1 VPTIIKASTRSTIIK
16 ASARSVVAIGALLC
30 LANIADAGEPIALT
44 DVQLDRVTGSGVTI
58 ASGSAATSQAL
69 WTSTQTNTS
78 TIVARVPGAETQ
90 GGLASGTAVS
100 YGTNFANTNAPPP
113 SQNTNVST
121 DGTVGG
127 NLVVTT
133 SNNTTLSAL
142 GLTIQTGFTSVYG
155 AVGLGF

>member
-1 VPTIIKASTRSTIIK
+1 MLTMIKAST
-16 ASARSVVAIGALLC
+16 RSVVAIGALLC
-30 LANIADAGEPIALT
+30 LANIADAGGPVALT
-44 DVQLDRVTGSGVTI
+44 DVQLDRVTGGGVTV

-78 TIVARVPGAETQ
+78 TIVAGVPGAQ

-113 SQNTNVST
+113 SQSTNVST
-121 DGTVGG
+121 EGTAGG
-127 NLVVTT
+127 NLVVTMG
-133 SNNTTLSAL
+133 NNATLSAL

-155 AVGLGF
+155 AVVLGF

>member
-1 VPTIIKASTRSTIIK
+1 VLTIIK

-30 LANIADAGEPIALT
+30 LTNIADAGGPIALT
-44 DVQLDRVTGSGVTI
+44 DVQLDRVTGSGGVTVV
-58 ASGSAATSQAL
+58 SGSAATSQAL
-69 WTSTQTNTS
+69 WSSTQTSTN
-78 TIVARVPGAETQ
+78 TIVASVPGAQ

-100 YGTNFANTNAPPP
+100 YGTNLGNTTAPPP

-127 NLVVTT
+127 NLVVTMG
-133 SNNTTLSAL
+133 NNTTLSAL

-155 AVGLGF
+155 AVVLGF

>member
-1 VPTIIKASTRSTIIK
+1 VLTIIKAST
-16 ASARSVVAIGALLC
+16 RSVVAIGALLC
-30 LANIADAGEPIALT
+30 LATIADAGGPIALT
-44 DVQLDRVTGSGVTI
+44 DGQLDRVTGSGVTV

-69 WTSTQTNTS
+69 WTSTQTNTN
-78 TIVARVPGAETQ
+78 TIVASVPGAQ

-127 NLVVTT
+127 NLVVTM

-142 GLTIQTGFTSVYG
+142 GLTIQTGVTSVYG
-155 AVGLGF
+155 AVVLGF

>member
-1 VPTIIKASTRSTIIK
+1 VLTIAKASR
-16 ASARSVVAIGALLC
+16 RSVVAIGALLC
-30 LANIADAGEPIALT
+30 LANIADAGGPIALT

-58 ASGSAATSQAL
+58 ASDSAATSQAL

-78 TIVARVPGAETQ
+78 TIAARVPGAQ

-155 AVGLGF
+155 AVVLGF

>member
-1 VPTIIKASTRSTIIK
+1 MIIK
-16 ASARSVVAIGALLC
+16 ASARSAVAIGALLC
-30 LANIADAGEPIALT
+30 LANIAVAGGPIALS
-44 DVQLDRVTGSGVTI
+44 DIQLDRVTGSGVTI
-58 ASGSAATSQAL
+58 ASDSTATSQAL

-78 TIVARVPGAETQ
+78 AIAAHVPGTETQ

-100 YGTNFANTNAPPP
+100 YGTNFSNTSAPPA

-127 NLVVTT
+127 NLVITM

-155 AVGLGF
+155 AVVLGF

>member
-1 VPTIIKASTRSTIIK
+1 VLTAIKALTL
-16 ASARSVVAIGALLC
+16 SVVATSALLC
-30 LANIADAGEPIALT
+30 LANIADAGGPIALN
-44 DVQLDRVTGSGVTI
+44 DGQLDRITGGGVTV

-78 TIVARVPGAETQ
+78 TIVASEPGRVPGAETQ

-100 YGTNFANTNAPPP
+100 YGTNFANTTAPPP
-113 SQNTNVST
+113 SQSTNVT
-121 DGTVGG
+121 TGGTVGG
-127 NLVVTT
+127 NLVITT

-155 AVGLGF
+155 AVELGF

>member
-1 VPTIIKASTRSTIIK
+1 MLTIIKASTRSV
-16 ASARSVVAIGALLC
+16 AAIGGLLC
-30 LANIADAGEPIALT
+30 LANIADAGGLIALT
-44 DVQLDRVTGSGVTI
+44 DVQLDRVTGSGVTVV
-58 ASGSAATSQAL
+58 SGSAATSQAL
-69 WTSTQTNTS
+69 WSSTQTSTN
-78 TIVARVPGAETQ
+78 TIVASVPGAQ

-155 AVGLGF
+155 AVVLGF

>member
-1 VPTIIKASTRSTIIK
+1 VLTTIKGLTL
-16 ASARSVVAIGALLC
+16 SVAATAALLC
-30 LANIADAGEPIALT
+30 LANIADAGGPIALT
-44 DVQLDRVTGSGVTI
+44 DVQLDRVTGSGVTA

-69 WTSTQTNTS
+69 WTSTQTNTNS
-78 TIVARVPGAETQ
+78 IVASVPGAQ

-121 DGTVGG
+121 DGTAGG
-127 NLVVTT
+127 NLGVTM

-155 AVGLGF
+155 AVVLGF

>member
-1 VPTIIKASTRSTIIK
+1 MLAIIKAST
-16 ASARSVVAIGALLC
+16 RSVVAIGALLC

-44 DVQLDRVTGSGVTI
+44 DVQLDRVTGSGVTV
-58 ASGSAATSQAL
+58 ASDSAATSQAV

-78 TIVARVPGAETQ
+78 AIAAGVPAAQ

-127 NLVVTT
+127 NLVVTM

-155 AVGLGF
+155 AAVPGF

>member
-1 VPTIIKASTRSTIIK
+1 VLTTIKGLTLL
-16 ASARSVVAIGALLC
+16 VAATGALLC
-30 LANIADAGEPIALT
+30 LANIADAGGPIALN
-44 DVQLDRVTGSGVTI
+44 DGQLDRITGGGVTV

-69 WTSTQTNTS
+69 WTSTQTNTN
-78 TIVARVPGAETQ
+78 TIVASEPGRVPGAGTQ

-100 YGTNFANTNAPPP
+100 YGTNFANTTAPPP
-113 SQNTNVST
+113 SQSTNVTT

-127 NLVVTT
+127 NFVVTM

-155 AVGLGF
+155 AVVLGF

>member
-1 VPTIIKASTRSTIIK
+1 VLNIIKASTRS
-16 ASARSVVAIGALLC
+16 VVATGALLC
-30 LANIADAGEPIALT
+30 LANIADAGGPIALT
-44 DVQLDRVTGSGVTI
+44 DVQLDRVTGSGVTA
-58 ASGSAATSQAL
+58 ASSSAATSQAL
-69 WTSTQTNTS
+69 WTSTQTNTN
-78 TIVARVPGAETQ
+78 TIVASVPGAQ

-121 DGTVGG
+121 DGAVDG

-155 AVGLGF
+155 AVVLGF

>member
-1 VPTIIKASTRSTIIK
+1 MLAIIKASI
-16 ASARSVVAIGALLC
+16 AIGALLC

-44 DVQLDRVTGSGVTI
+44 DVQLDRVTGSGVTV
-58 ASGSAATSQAL
+58 ASDSAATSQAL

-78 TIVARVPGAETQ
+78 TIAAGVPAAQ

-100 YGTNFANTNAPPP
+100 YGTNFADTNAPPP

-127 NLVVTT
+127 NLVVTM

-155 AVGLGF
+155 ATVLGF